1 MALPSITEGQ
11 IAIDP
16 ANRIFYYIDSNG
28 NLVNSSLNLLQES
41 GSLISTDD
49 SLTILGN
56 TTTIESTVTVLK
68 DPIITLGGKTAPST
82 DDNKDRGIE
91 FRWHDGTSSKVGF
104 FGFDDSTGKFT
115 FIPDATNTS
124 EVFSGSLGEINANIS
139 WENVTGKPTFVNS
152 ITGTTNEIDVTS
164 TTGNI
169 IISLPSTAAINISG
183 TAAGWTTPRKIT
195 LAGDLDGNVIIDGG
209 SNVTLTANIVP
220 NAVTLGTDTSGDY
233 VANLTAGTGITI
245 TSGTGEQSQ
254 PIIAVT
260 TNTYDAYGAA
270 ATAEAN
276 AAADASA
283 KAATAYSNAVAFTSG
298 QLGSF
303 NVDDLADVTINT
315 SITNSYLKYN
325 GSAWVN
331 DQIDLGVDT
340 NGNYVQNLV
349 AGTGIGISNNTGE
362 AATPTISLVAELS
375 DLANVVINPSTLA
388 SSQALMWNGTNW
400 VNDSPPP
407 TPDGYSHSE
416 IVGNGTDNEFYINF
430 PFIQEDLFVSIQSA
444 TSPYEVIYATWEIS
458 QPGQLKVTFAQPPTT
473 NSIKVTA
480 FSNISST
487 ALLAP
492 SLGSLSDV
500 MYQGNGHI
508 PGDVLY
514 SDGNGWHNHQLTL
527 DDLADV
533 SASAATPNQYLKY
546 NGSNWINAT
555 IEIPE
560 INNIND
566 IGDVSTNSAV
576 NGQLLQYDGSNWVNT
591 TLPSNEPTGFENRTE
606 STISLSGRVF
616 SIAPTGANFKV
627 WCSGKRYVKT
637 ASESVTIPDNSGLHY
652 IYYNSS
658 GSLASKTTFFDF
670 ENEAPV
676 AYIYWNQGGN
686 THHFLADERHGVT
699 MDWATHEY
707 LHRTRGAAI
716 ASGFGLNANAPLGS
730 NGTNNSHAQ
739 VSMAS
744 GVFFDEDIEVSITDA
759 ATPASN
765 TWEQTL
771 SPIAQI
777 PVFYRDGSAWVKDA
791 ATDYPMKHN
800 GGRAIYNLNTS
811 GTWSTPE
818 IQNNRWGISWIVA
831 TNNINQPVIAILGQE
846 SYSSTNLAEDAVWE
860 DLNLTGF
867 PIYEFRPLH
876 KIIYYTSN
884 TYTNE
889 PQAAIT
895 AIWDLRRTMST
906 TGAIPT
912 TPVSDHGSMIGLGD
926 DDHTQYFNA
935 TRHSEH
941 DHAAALANTGN
952 ATLGGS
958 LIVSGNITVNGSSTF
973 TGTVLASSD
982 LTVTGNLVV
991 NGNTVTVNAETVVV
1005 EDKTIELGTSLTP
1018 SNTTADGSGI
1028 VVPDG
1033 STNKTFTWVNSTASW
1048 SSSENINLA
1057 FDKVIKINGIEVLSA
1072 TNYIGQA
1079 ATAAIANAVIA
1090 NSVTPTMLQ
1099 EGPARSAFRSQILTI
1114 TDATYV
1120 LGLSD
1125 LSKLIIMNNSSA
1137 MTVTIPSEANIAF
1150 ATGDRIDVTRYGT
1163 GSLTFDGQAGVSLRA
1178 TPGLKLR
1185 AQYSTATLTKL
1196 STNEWLIVGD
1206 LAA

>member
-124 EVFSGSLGEINANIS
+124 EVFSGSLGEIDANIS

-209 SNVTLTANIVP
+209 SNVTLTANIVS

-254 PIIAVT
+254 PTIAVT

-276 AAADASA
+276 AAIDASA
-283 KAATAYSNAVAFTSG
+283 KAATAYSNAVAFTTG

-303 NVDDLADVTINT
+303 DLDDLADVNINT

-362 AATPTISLVAELS
+362 AATPTISLNAALTDLS
-375 DLANVVINPSTLA
+375 NVNINLSTLA
-388 SSQALMWNGTNW
+388 SNQSLTWDGTNW
-400 VNDSPPP
+400 INSTPPP

-416 IVGNGTDNEFYINF
+416 IIGNGVDNEFYINF
-430 PFIQEDLFVSIQSA
+430 PFIEEDLFVSIQSA
-444 TSPYEVIYATWEIS
+444 ISPYEVIYATWEVP
-458 QPGQLKVTFAQPPTT
+458 QQGQLKVTFAQPPAN

-480 FSNISST
+480 FSNISSS
-487 ALLAP
+487 ALIAP

-527 DDLADV
+527 DNLADV
-533 SASAATPNQYLKY
+533 NVQYATPNQYLKY
-546 NGSNWINAT
+546 NGNSNTWVNAT
-555 IEIPE
+555 LDIPE

-566 IGDVSTNSAV
+566 IGDVNINSAN
-576 NGQLLQYDGSNWVNT
+576 NGQVLM
-591 TLPSNEPTGFENRTE
+591 
-606 STISLSGRVF
+606 
-616 SIAPTGANFKV
+616 
-627 WCSGKRYVKT
+627 
-637 ASESVTIPDNSGLHY
+637 
-652 IYYNSS
+652 YN
-658 GSLASKTTFFDF
+658 
-670 ENEAPV
+670 
-676 AYIYWNQGGN
+676 
-686 THHFLADERHGVT
+686 
-699 MDWATHEY
+699 
-707 LHRTRGAAI
+707 
-716 ASGFGLNANAPLGS
+716 
-730 NGTNNSHAQ
+730 
-739 VSMAS
+739 
-744 GVFFDEDIEVSITDA
+744 
-759 ATPASN
+759 
-765 TWEQTL
+765 
-771 SPIAQI
+771 
-777 PVFYRDGSAWVKDA
+777 GSAWVNSVFPTINTLDDIGDVTITGLQTGHFLKWNSTEWVNEQIDLGSDTVGNYMSGLTA
-791 ATDYPMKHN
+791 GTGVVITHTPSAGSIATISI
-800 GGRAIYNLNTS
+800 GQAV
-811 GTWSTPE
+811 GT
-818 IQNNRWGISWIVA
+818 A
-831 TNNINQPVIAILGQE
+831 
-846 SYSSTNLAEDAVWE
+846 
-860 DLNLTGF
+860 
-867 PIYEFRPLH
+867 
-876 KIIYYTSN
+876 SN
-884 TYTNE
+884 V
-889 PQAAIT
+889 QFQQV
-895 AIWDLRRTMST
+895 T
-906 TGAIPT
+906 T
-912 TPVSDHGSMIGLGD
+912 
-926 DDHTQYFNA
+926 
-935 TRHSEH
+935 
-941 DHAAALANTGN
+941 
-952 ATLGGS
+952 
-958 LIVSGNITVNGSSTF
+958 
-973 TGTVLASSD
+973 
-982 LTVTGNLVV
+982 TGNLSVSGSIETNGNLTIGGNLIV
-991 NGNTVTVNAETVVV
+991 MGNTVTFNTETIVV

-1018 SNTTADGSGI
+1018 SNITADGSGI

-1033 STNKTFTWVNSTASW
+1033 STNKTFTWINSTASW

-1057 FDKVIKINGIEVLSA
+1057 AGKVFKINNVEVLSA
-1072 TNYIGQA
+1072 NGLP
-1079 ATAAIANAVIA
+1079 A

-1099 EGPARSAFRSQILTI
+1099 EGPARASFRSQILTV
-1114 TDATYV
+1114 TDATYT

-1137 MTVTIPSEANIAF
+1137 MTVTIPSESNIAF

-1163 GSLTFDGQAGVSLRA
+1163 GSLTFNSQAGVSLRA
-1178 TPGLKLR
+1178 TPGLNLR

-1196 STNEWLIVGD
+1196 ATNEWLIVGD

>member
-16 ANRIFYYIDSNG
+16 TNRIFYYIDSNG

-56 TTTIESTVTVLK
+56 TTTIESTVTVIK
-68 DPIITLGGKTAPST
+68 DPTITLGGNTALST

-91 FRWHDGTSSKVGF
+91 FRWHNGTSSKVGY

-124 EVFSGSLGEINANIS
+124 EVFSGSLGEIDANIS

-209 SNVTLTANIVP
+209 SNVTLTANIIP
-220 NAVTLGTDTSGDY
+220 NAVALGTDTSGDY

-254 PIIAVT
+254 PTIAVT

-270 ATAEAN
+270 ATAESN
-276 AAADASA
+276 AASDAST
-283 KAATAYSNAVAFTSG
+283 KAATAYNNAVAFTTT

-303 NVDDLADVTINT
+303 GVDNLADVTINT
-315 SITNSYLKYN
+315 SIANSYLKYN
-325 GSAWVN
+325 GSAWIN
-331 DQIDLGVDT
+331 DQVDLGVDT

-349 AGTGIGISNNTGE
+349 AGIGIAVINNTGE
-362 AATPTISLVAELS
+362 AATPTISLSAGLS
-375 DLANVVINPSTLA
+375 DLANVDINPSTLA
-388 SSQALMWNGTNW
+388 SNQALMWNGTNW
-400 VNDSPPP
+400 VNNSPPP
-407 TPDGYSHSE
+407 TPDGYSHSQV
-416 IVGNGTDNEFYINF
+416 IGNGTDTEYIINF
-430 PFIQEDLFVSIQSA
+430 PFIEEDLFVSIQSA
-444 TSPYEVIYATWEIS
+444 FSPYEVIYATWEVP
-458 QPGQLKVTFAQPPTT
+458 QQGHLKVIFAEPPAT

-480 FSNISST
+480 FSNISSS
-487 ALLAP
+487 ALIAP
-492 SLGSLSDV
+492 SLESLSDV
-500 MYQGNGHI
+500 SYEGNGHVL
-508 PGDVLY
+508 GDVLY
-514 SDGNGWHNHQLTL
+514 SDGTNWHNHQLTL
-527 DDLADV
+527 DNLADV
-533 SASAATPNQYLKY
+533 SCSSATPNQYLKY
-546 NGSNWINAT
+546 DGSEWVNAT

-566 IGDVSTNSAV
+566 ISDVSITSAI
-576 NGQLLQYDGSNWVNT
+576 NGQLLQYDGSNWINT
-591 TLPSNEPTGFENRTE
+591 TLPSNEPTGFEDRSE
-606 STISLSGRVF
+606 STISLSGRIF
-616 SIAPTGANFKV
+616 SIAPTGTNFEV

-637 ASESVTIPDNSGLHY
+637 SSESVTIPDSSGLHY

-658 GSLASKTTFFDF
+658 GTLASKTTFFDL
-670 ENEAPV
+670 ENDAPV
-676 AYIYWNQGGN
+676 AYIYWNQGNN
-686 THHFLADERHGVT
+686 THHFFADERHGIT

-716 ASGFGLNANAPLGS
+716 ASGFGITTNLTKDGTANIC
-730 NGTNNSHAQ
+730 AQ
-739 VSMAS
+739 VSIAN
-744 GVFFDEDIEVSITDA
+744 GVFFDEDLEISITHSA
-759 ATPASN
+759 NPTAN
-765 TWEQTL
+765 TWEQKIQ
-771 SPIAQI
+771 SPGYF
-777 PVFYRDGSAWVKDA
+777 PVFYRSGSAWVKDV
-791 ATDYPMKHN
+791 ATQYPMKYTSTQ
-800 GGRAIYNLNTS
+800 RTQYNLNTS
-811 GTWSTPE
+811 GTWSTTQ
-818 IQNNRWGISWIVA
+818 ISNNRWGVTWIVA
-831 TNNINQPVIAILGQE
+831 TNNLNEPIIAILGQTE
-846 SYSSTNLAEDAVWE
+846 YNSTNTAETATWE
-860 DLNLTGF
+860 DLDLTGF

-876 KIIYYTSN
+876 KLIYYTSN
-884 TYTNE
+884 TYSNAPKTVIE
-889 PQAAIT
+889 SVWDYRSISST
-895 AIWDLRRTMST
+895 A
-906 TGAIPT
+906 GAVPS

-926 DDHTQYFNA
+926 DDHTQYLTVSRHDAHDHGLVFLNTTNA
-935 TRHSEH
+935 TFG
-941 DHAAALANTGN
+941 GN
-952 ATLGGS
+952 
-958 LIVSGNITVNGSSTF
+958 LIV
-973 TGTVLASSD
+973 SSD
-982 LTVTGNLVV
+982 LTVSGNLIV
-991 NGNTVTVNAETVVV
+991 NGNTVTINTETVVV

-1028 VVPDG
+1028 IVPDG
-1033 STNKTFTWVNSTASW
+1033 STNKTFTWINSIASW

-1057 FDKVIKINGIEVLSA
+1057 LGKVIKINGIEVLSP

-1079 ATAAIANAVIA
+1079 ATAAVANAVTA
-1090 NSVTPTMLQ
+1090 NSVTTSMLQ

-1114 TDATYV
+1114 TDATYT
-1120 LGLSD
+1120 LELSD
-1125 LSKLIIMNNSSA
+1125 LSKLVIMNNSSS
-1137 MTVTIPSEANIAF
+1137 MTVTVPSEANTAF
-1150 ATGDRIDVTRYGT
+1150 TIGDRIDVTRYGT
-1163 GSLTFDGQAGVSLRA
+1163 GSLTFAGQTGVSLRS

-1196 STNEWLIVGD
+1196 ATNEWLIVGD